1 MFAALPKHSAHFC
14 LQLDS
19 PDDKK
24 TETVVRLPGIREDVT
39 PLTPA
44 PDLAYSGGISLVGA
58 VISKSPP
65 SSAATTSNK
74 LSLQTPNT
82 PRIDISRASSSSHHE
97 EDSRDSSPE
106 RELFEGQDP
115 ASAKLGLGFRE
126 EGTKLHQYYLIA
138 FVSNSIFQKPVE
150 IERGSRRLFATL

>member
-1 MFAALPKHSAHFC
+1 M
-14 LQLDS
+14 DS

-24 TETVVRLPGIREDVT
+24 TENVIRLPGIREDTT

-44 PDLAYSGGISLVGA
+44 PDLAYTGGISLVGA
-58 VISKSPP
+58 PPKSPTV
-65 SSAATTSNK
+65 SSQTNK
-74 LSLQTPNT
+74 RTLQTPST

-115 ASAKLGLGFRE
+115 SSAKLGLGFRE
-126 EGTKLHQYYLIA
+126 EGKFETC
-138 FVSNSIFQKPVE
+138 E
-150 IERGSRRLFATL
+150 LF